1 MLNINLSMKN
11 KKIILLSVLFVT
23 VSVLVTC
30 FHSKDKVSI
39 EVGEYDNTYEVNE
52 IDMMVA
58 NNSDGVEIN
67 YKNPSDSTQEVARRS
82 ILVEDTGRE
91 DPFLPENE
99 IYDIQSEAVNAL
111 HNKPKPSY
119 ELLPPPETITSDK
132 MATDVM
138 TTRVSGLL
146 YDKISPSAIINIDNK
161 DFLVKKGD
169 VINDYKVLDIE
180 KNFVT
185 VQHGVNVYKAGVG
198 ELLTG
203 KDVNYN
209 TISNLDQKFGGVKN
223 SVNKNK

>member
-1 MLNINLSMKN
+1 MLSINLSMKN
-11 KKIILLSVLFVT
+11 KIIIL
-23 VSVLVTC
+23 VSVLLVTVTVLTAC

-39 EVGEYDNTYEVNE
+39 DVGEYNNAYEVNG
-52 IDMMVA
+52 IDVMAA

-67 YKNPSDSTQEVARRS
+67 YKNSTNNTQEVTRRS

-91 DPFLPENE
+91 DPFLPGNE
-99 IYDIQSEAVNAL
+99 IYDIQSEVVNVVRK
-111 HNKPKPSY
+111 KPKPSY

-146 YDKISPSAIINIDNK
+146 YDKKSPSAIINIDNK
-161 DFLVKKGD
+161 DFLVRKGD

-180 KNFVT
+180 KTFVT
-185 VQHGVNVYKAGVG
+185 VQHGANVYKAGVG

-209 TISNLDQKFGGVKN
+209 TISNLDQKFGSVKN